1 MLQIKPLEEAY
12 KFGSFF
18 SSLLSESDFEAKP
31 SVLLLGQ
38 YSTGKTTFIKHLLG
52 RDYPGIHI
60 GPEPTTGE
68 WFCSCVCVCACRT
81 PVMTDLFNISAVVIS
96 TRCVNSMYGACVL
109 NQQCCRTGSSSKHV
123 PVLPQLSPIH
133 SNSLMA
139 PCEQPLAS
147 ALQPND
153 ALL

>member
-1 MLQIKPLEEAY
+1 MSGATSRKTIALMGAAVLMQIKPLEEAY

-68 WFCSCVCVCACRT
+68 AII
-81 PVMTDLFNISAVVIS
+81 LF
-96 TRCVNSMYGACVL
+96 
-109 NQQCCRTGSSSKHV
+109 V
-123 PVLPQLSPIH
+123 P
-133 SNSLMA
+133 
-139 PCEQPLAS
+139 QPS
-147 ALQPND
+147 
-153 ALL
+153 

>member
-1 MLQIKPLEEAY
+1 MAFVTMHVVMLQIRPLEEAY

-18 SSLLSESDFEAKP
+18 SSLLTESDFEAKP

-68 WFCSCVCVCACRT
+68 C
-81 PVMTDLFNISAVVIS
+81 
-96 TRCVNSMYGACVL
+96 
-109 NQQCCRTGSSSKHV
+109 
-123 PVLPQLSPIH
+123 
-133 SNSLMA
+133 
-139 PCEQPLAS
+139 
-147 ALQPND
+147 
-153 ALL
+153 